1 MAETAAVRPASE
13 PGAATI
19 VVGFDCSAASLLA
32 LRAAADLGRRLGA
45 RLAVVHAIDLADYP
59 VDPDAGDWE
68 MQAKEALA
76 AEREVVA
83 TELAGYETGWVH
95 RCLRAPAGDALTRV
109 ADDEDALMIVVGMR
123 QYGLARVVDHLLDPP
138 VSRQVIK
145 HSGRAVLV
153 VPER

>member
-1 MAETAAVRPASE
+1 MRPAPR

-19 VVGFDCSAASLLA
+19 VVGFDRSAASLLA

-68 MQAKEALA
+68 LQAKEALS

-83 TELAGYETGWVH
+83 TELAGYEPGWAH
-95 RCLRAPAGDALTRV
+95 RCLRAPAGDALSRV

-123 QYGLARVVDHLLDPP
+123 HYGLARVVDHLLDPP
-138 VSRQVIK
+138 VSKQVMK
-145 HSGRAVLV
+145 RSGRPVLV
-153 VPER
+153 VPEH